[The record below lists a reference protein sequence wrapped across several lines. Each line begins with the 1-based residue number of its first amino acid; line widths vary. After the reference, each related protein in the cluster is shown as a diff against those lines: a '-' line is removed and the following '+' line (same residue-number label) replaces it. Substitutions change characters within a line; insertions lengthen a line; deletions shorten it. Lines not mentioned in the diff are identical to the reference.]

1 MQFVYGWPDYDC
13 AVSNLEWE
21 IGTARVLGLPV
32 PSLAPYLG
40 MVIGTSRLR
49 VDAHGDNLA
58 RVETKGG
65 YWRWAHDGWL
75 ETVYAD
81 CAQPTS
87 STRPGAGR
95 WNAEQVRCT
104 ATT

>member
-1 MQFVYGWPDYDC
+1 MKLIIHLRPYQDFCILGHIPLPHLFVYGWPDYDC

-65 YWRWAHDGWL
+65 YWRWRYGH
-75 ETVYAD
+75 
-81 CAQPTS
+81 
-87 STRPGAGR
+87 
-95 WNAEQVRCT
+95 
-104 ATT
+104 

>member
-40 MVIGTSRLR
+40 MVIGRSSLR

-58 RVETKGG
+58 RVETEGG

-75 ETVYAD
+75 QRRTTDFPWSHFGENHWVRILLAG
-81 CAQPTS
+81 TS
-87 STRPGAGR
+87 PR
-95 WNAEQVRCT
+95 
-104 ATT
+104 